1 MHIAITKILRVV
13 RHWSRFPREVGESL
27 SLEVRKE
34 RAGAVLGNVIYW
46 AILVVGGR
54 LEQVIT
60 EVFSSLNGFMIL

>member
-1 MHIAITKILRVV
+1 M
-13 RHWSRFPREVGESL
+13 GESL

-46 AILVVGGR
+46 AILMVGGR

-60 EVFSSLNGFMIL
+60 EVFSNLNGFMIL